1 MEFQILNG
9 MKSLYKLLLI
19 PLLLVLLFSCEKIVD
34 IDLRSVEPRLVIDA
48 SITEFSPCVVRL
60 TKSQDFKDNGPSTRV
75 SGATIE
81 LRDEDGY
88 MEILKESDNSPGV
101 YTSLLQGVPNKKYF
115 LKVEVE
121 DKIYEASAV
130 IPEVIPIEEAYI
142 YEIKAGSGSWY
153 SPSFIF
159 QDPPGI
165 ANYYY
170 TILYVNG
177 NPMKTIYLD
186 DDEFRDGLR
195 VHNILFFNRNDNHG
209 NDLETGDEIK
219 IEFQSLDKGMYTF
232 YKSLFSVAADGGTNP
247 ITNFS
252 GNVLGCF
259 KAYNTS
265 FIEYNVSGDIIYPG
279 N

>member
-1 MEFQILNG
+1 
-9 MKSLYKLLLI
+9 MKSIYKLLLASI
-19 PLLLVLLFSCEKIVD
+19 SFILLSSCEEIVD

-48 SITEFSPCVVRL
+48 SITEFSPCVVYL
-60 TKSQDFKDNGPSTRV
+60 TKSQAFRDNGASAKV

-88 MEILKESDNSPGV
+88 TEILKESRNNPGV
-101 YTSLLQGVPNKKYF
+101 YMSILQGVANKKYF
-115 LKVEVE
+115 LRVIVDGEL
-121 DKIYEASAV
+121 YEASAV
-130 IPEVIPIEEAYI
+130 IPEVVYIEEAYI
-142 YEIKAGSGSWY
+142 YEIKAGGGSWY

-159 QDPPGI
+159 QDPPGV

-170 TILYVNG
+170 TILYVNDRI
-177 NPMKTIYLD
+177 MKTIYLD

-195 VHNILFFNRNDNHG
+195 VHKILFFNRTDNHN
-209 NDLETGDEIK
+209 NDLETGDRIK
-219 IEFQSLDKGMYTF
+219 IEFQSLDKGMYDF

-247 ITNFS
+247 LTNFS

-259 KAYNTS
+259 KAYNMS
-265 FIEYNVSGDIIYPG
+265 SIEYNVSGDIIYTE